1 MIESLA
7 LFLGLCFMYNAMI
20 LVKKSKYN
28 ITALTILGILAA
40 LVKVTTFYPIILFVF
55 LYCLFNKAELLK
67 NKKNLAVISSIFIAC
82 ALWYLHCKSVRE
94 FDWLF
99 NESGQEG
106 INWISGINE
115 RIFELNFFKVIW
127 WEITSLVL
135 PSAFFLLPFAFLGL
149 RGNRCI
155 LLAFS
160 FIITILCFANLYYQ
174 HDYYIYGSG
183 FIVIMLF
190 SYCVISL
197 LKKYTRLRFVY
208 PILLLYSLF
217 SIIDYTI
224 VDNGYYKFQNNSKN
238 KYEKY
243 FKLVDRLT
251 NSSDIGL
258 ICGSFCNPTL
268 PYNLQR
274 KIVTIGDYRG
284 YILPFKQLLHR
295 INNHCD
301 EYRNPITF
309 ALLPDESGYDE
320 LSESLINQFD
330 FQYKFKVGDHF
341 LFVK

>member
-1 MIESLA
+1 
-7 LFLGLCFMYNAMI
+7 
-20 LVKKSKYN
+20 
-28 ITALTILGILAA
+28 
-40 LVKVTTFYPIILFVF
+40 
-55 LYCLFNKAELLK
+55 
-67 NKKNLAVISSIFIAC
+67 
-82 ALWYLHCKSVRE
+82 
-94 FDWLF
+94 
-99 NESGQEG
+99 
-106 INWISGINE
+106 
-115 RIFELNFFKVIW
+115 
-127 WEITSLVL
+127 
-135 PSAFFLLPFAFLGL
+135 
-149 RGNRCI
+149 
-155 LLAFS
+155 
-160 FIITILCFANLYYQ
+160 
-174 HDYYIYGSG
+174 
-183 FIVIMLF
+183 MLF

-197 LKKYTRLRFVY
+197 IKNTLGLGLF
-208 PILLLYSLF
+208 ILYYILYALF
-217 SIIDYTI
+217 SLIDYTL

-243 FKLVDRLT
+243 FNSVDRYS

-274 KIVTIGDYRG
+274 KVVTIGDYRG

-309 ALLPDESGYDE
+309 ALLPDESGYEE

>member
-1 MIESLA
+1 
-7 LFLGLCFMYNAMI
+7 
-20 LVKKSKYN
+20 
-28 ITALTILGILAA
+28 
-40 LVKVTTFYPIILFVF
+40 
-55 LYCLFNKAELLK
+55 
-67 NKKNLAVISSIFIAC
+67 
-82 ALWYLHCKSVRE
+82 
-94 FDWLF
+94 
-99 NESGQEG
+99 
-106 INWISGINE
+106 
-115 RIFELNFFKVIW
+115 
-127 WEITSLVL
+127 
-135 PSAFFLLPFAFLGL
+135 
-149 RGNRCI
+149 
-155 LLAFS
+155 
-160 FIITILCFANLYYQ
+160 
-174 HDYYIYGSG
+174 
-183 FIVIMLF
+183 MLF